1 MTQYRVASGLR
12 ETDEA
17 QQVSTLLYC
26 LGEEAESVLE
36 SINATADERKQ
47 YDTVLA
53 KFDSFFEV
61 RHNVIFERARFN
73 SRRQQE
79 GETVEQYIMELY
91 RLADNCN
98 YQGIKEE
105 MIRDRLVVGLR
116 DEALS
121 QQLQMDSGLT
131 LEKAKTKARQREA
144 IGEQQRVLKGASALG
159 DSTSLEE
166 IQSRRRQR
174 GPGPNS
180 SSTKKQPRRK
190 NPAQKEAAKCT
201 RCGKEP
207 HLRARCPGRDAECHK
222 CGNRGHY
229 KSFCYSKKLAELTS
243 KDVLE
248 TAYLDTVNT
257 GQTNAWILTIQLN
270 NAPVKVKL
278 DTGAEVTALSKETY
292 QMLGSPLL
300 SGATKSLYGPS
311 HSPLKT
317 LGSLQCKMAY
327 LDRTTTQTV
336 YVVEGLKTN
345 LLGLPAIEALQL
357 AIRVAGQIM
366 VSRLLLKWKS
376 SSLLYS
382 LDWETWVKN
391 MRYPSSREQ
400 LLTLSTHQDMW
411 HYPYD
416 PRCKRNSTEWK
427 HLGSFQE

>member
-1 MTQYRVASGLR
+1 MTLQGHRKKAISAIPVASGLR

-36 SINATADERKQ
+36 STNATADERKQ

-53 KFDSFFEV
+53 KFDSFFKV
-61 RHNVIFERARFN
+61 RRNVILNIYFERARFN

-144 IGEQQRVLKGASALG
+144 VGEQQRVLKGASALG

-201 RCGKEP
+201 QCGKEP
-207 HLRARCPGRDAECHK
+207 HPRARCPARDAECHK

-229 KSFCYSKKLAELTS
+229 KAFCYSKKLAELTS

-257 GQTNAWILTIQLN
+257 GQT
-270 NAPVKVKL
+270 KL
-278 DTGAEVTALSKETY
+278 
-292 QMLGSPLL
+292 MP
-300 SGATKSLYGPS
+300 
-311 HSPLKT
+311 
-317 LGSLQCKMAY
+317 GSL
-327 LDRTTTQTV
+327 
-336 YVVEGLKTN
+336 
-345 LLGLPAIEALQL
+345 
-357 AIRVAGQIM
+357 
-366 VSRLLLKWKS
+366 
-376 SSLLYS
+376 
-382 LDWETWVKN
+382 
-391 MRYPSSREQ
+391 PS
-400 LLTLSTHQDMW
+400 
-411 HYPYD
+411 
-416 PRCKRNSTEWK
+416 N
-427 HLGSFQE
+427 